1 MSLPEIVSREEW
13 LVARKALLAK
23 EKEETRRRDALN
35 ADRRRLPM
43 VRVDKDYVF
52 TGPDGEVTLADLFGD
67 HRQLVVQHVMY
78 KPEWEDACPG
88 CTGALDEL
96 NGPFLAHLAHRNT
109 AFAAVSIAPYPK
121 LAAYRD
127 KRGWD
132 YLPWYSSAGSSFNYD
147 FHVTIDPAVAPVY
160 FNFRDADELRAA
172 GMTWVTEEPSE
183 QPGFSCFLRTPE
195 GIFHTYST
203 YARGT
208 DHLGGAYGFL
218 DLTALGRQEEWE
230 EPKGR
235 SAAVFA
241 NTPFFTDD
249 NTASVG
255 AGAEGSA
262 KKADC
267 DCC

>member
-1 MSLPEIVSREEW
+1 MSLPDIVSREEW
-13 LVARKALLAK
+13 LTARKAFLVQ
-23 EKEETRRRDALN
+23 EKEVTRRRDALN

-43 VRVDKDYVF
+43 VRVDTDYVF
-52 TGPDGEVTLADLFGD
+52 TGPDGEVRLDDLFGG
-67 HRQLVVQHVMY
+67 HSQLVVQHVMF

-96 NGPFLAHLAHRNT
+96 SAPFLAHLAHRNT
-109 AFAAVSIAPYPK
+109 AFAAVSRAPYPK

-132 YLPWYSSAGSSFNYD
+132 FLPWYSSSASTFNYD
-147 FHVTIDPAVAPVY
+147 YHVTLDPAVAPVV
-160 FNFRDADELRAA
+160 FNYRDADELRAA
-172 GMTWVTEEPSE
+172 GMADMADEPSE
-183 QPGFSCFLRTPE
+183 ISGMSCFLRTPD

-235 SAAVFA
+235 SAAVFG
-241 NTPFFTDD
+241 NSPFFTAE
-249 NTASVG
+249 NTAT
-255 AGAEGSA
+255 EENTA
-262 KKADC
+262 KAC
-267 DCC
+267 DCGC